1 MHPDKQL
8 YSFTQVFYTKIFT
21 NEQKSFLD
29 TVANTSTTFKLWVY
43 NVSWQACW
51 TQTHLTP
58 DKKFQTD
65 KPDPL
70 QTARGI
76 VAMPPAFWQRQGAL
90 WGPKRYELQE
100 TDAQQGSQSESDTQK
115 RLS

>member
-1 MHPDKQL
+1 MSP
-8 YSFTQVFYTKIFT
+8 
-21 NEQKSFLD
+21 N
-29 TVANTSTTFKLWVY
+29 
-43 NVSWQACW
+43 
-51 TQTHLTP
+51 
-58 DKKFQTD
+58 

-76 VAMPPAFWQRQGAL
+76 VATPPAFWQRPGAL